1 MPPHGSPFTDDAME
15 GKAYDGA
22 MVKRLMQY
30 VKPHRKLVFL
40 ALLFM
45 LVSSAVDLLLP
56 YITKTAIDRYLAKLY
71 QVYNA
76 EPAACD
82 SVASLAS
89 DPGDFIR
96 VSPDTLLVRKAAL
109 DGLDPDV
116 SHDVRG
122 DARLLPETYYIF
134 GAEDFTGDAGFTSGQ
149 WWLVRETD
157 LRRVPPRVL
166 FDLRGEDLKGIARL
180 TWILGGLILV
190 SLVCGYGHMMTLV
203 IAGQRAMY
211 DLRSRLFK
219 HIQTLSLDFF
229 TSNPTGRLVT
239 RVANDIEALNEMF
252 SSVLVNF
259 FKDVLLLVGT
269 ALILF
274 FMNWKLALLSLLVMP
289 LFAVVSF
296 FFRRM
301 TRKAYRDV
309 RKYLAKLNSHLAEDL
324 SGVKVVQVFR
334 QEAARRDQFLDT
346 NDKYFQSNM
355 KQLVVFG
362 IFRPMIEVIAQL
374 GTTVVLVYGGLSVMQ
389 GALTLG
395 ALVAF
400 LSYVRQM
407 FRPLQDMSEKYNIMQ
422 SAMAA
427 SERVFGILDTVPAI
441 VDAPDA
447 APPRALSGHV
457 EFSDVTFG
465 YNPDQ
470 PVLRN
475 VSFTVR
481 PGESVALVGPTGAGK
496 TSVISLLTRFW
507 DVDRGGILLDGLEL
521 GKHSVQT
528 LRKNI
533 AIVLQDA
540 FIFSRSVAD
549 NIRLGSDIGLDRIRE
564 AAELV
569 QAADFIERLPNGY
582 DTIMAERGATLST
595 GQKQLI
601 CFARALVHDPRILV
615 LDEATSNVDPSTEK
629 LIQRAIEVLMKGRT
643 SLIVAH
649 RLSTVQQ
656 CGNILVFDNGRI
668 LERGSHQEL
677 LAKRGIYYNLYLL
690 QWGRMNSGDPAPEDK
705 GPGDGA

>member
-1 MPPHGSPFTDDAME
+1 MPPHGNPFVDDALE

-22 MVKRLMQY
+22 LVKRLMRY
-30 VKPHRKLVFL
+30 VKPHRKLVLL
-40 ALLFM
+40 AMVFM
-45 LVSSAVDLLLP
+45 VVSSAVDLLLP

-71 QVYNA
+71 QVYAA
-76 EPAACD
+76 EPEACD
-82 SVASLAS
+82 SIETLGAGE
-89 DPGDFIR
+89 GDFIR
-96 VSPDTLLVRKAAL
+96 LSPDSVLVRKAAL
-109 DGLDPDV
+109 DRLDPGV
-116 SHDVRG
+116 SHDVRL
-122 DARLLPETYYIF
+122 DPRLLPETFYVF
-134 GAEDFTGDAGFTSGQ
+134 PAESFTGETGFVSGDR
-149 WWLVRETD
+149 WLVRENE
-157 LRRVPPRVL
+157 LRKVPPRVL
-166 FDLRGEDLKGIARL
+166 FQIRGDDLEGIASL
-180 TWILGGLILV
+180 TWLLAALILV
-190 SLVCGYGHMMTLV
+190 SLICGYGHVMTLV

-211 DLRSRLFK
+211 DLRSRLFR

-229 TSNPTGRLVT
+229 TGNPTGRLVT

-269 ALILF
+269 AAILF
-274 FMNWKLALLSLLVMP
+274 FMNWRLALLSLLVMP
-289 LFAVVSF
+289 LFMVVSV

-334 QEAARRDQFLDT
+334 QERARREQFLAT
-346 NDKYFQSNM
+346 NESYFQANM

-362 IFRPMIEVIAQL
+362 VFRPMIEVIAQL
-374 GTTVVLVYGGLSVMQ
+374 GTTIVLVYGGLSVMQ
-389 GALTLG
+389 SALTLG

-427 SERVFGILDTVPAI
+427 SERVFGILDTAPSIA
-441 VDAPDA
+441 DAPDA
-447 APPRALSGHV
+447 APAVPLAGRV
-457 EFSDVTFG
+457 EFRSVTFG

-470 PVLRN
+470 MVLRD
-475 VSFTVR
+475 VDFCVE
-481 PGESVALVGPTGAGK
+481 PGGSVALVGPTGAGK

-507 DVDRGGILLDGLEL
+507 EAGQGSILLDGVEIR
-521 GKHSVQT
+521 KHSIET

-549 NIRLGSDIGLDRIRE
+549 NIRLGSNIPMNRVRE
-564 AAELV
+564 AAEMV
-569 QAADFIERLPNGY
+569 QAADFIERLPEGY
-582 DTIMAERGATLST
+582 DTVMAERGATLST

-601 CFARALVHDPRILV
+601 CFARALAHDPKILV
-615 LDEATSNVDPSTEK
+615 LDEATSNVDPATEK
-629 LIQRAIEVLMKGRT
+629 LIQRAIEVLMRGRT

-668 LERGSHQEL
+668 LERGTHQEL

-690 QWGRMNSGDPAPEDK
+690 QWGRMNSVGNASEEIVQ
-705 GPGDGA
+705 

>member
-1 MPPHGSPFTDDAME
+1 MPPHGNPFVDDALE

-22 MVKRLMQY
+22 LVKRLMRY
-30 VKPHRKLVFL
+30 VKPHKKLVIL
-40 ALLFM
+40 AMLFM

-56 YITKTAIDRYLAKLY
+56 YITMTAIDKYLAKLY
-71 QVYNA
+71 QVYTA
-76 EPAACD
+76 SPAACD
-82 SVASLAS
+82 SVQTLWE
-89 DPGDFIR
+89 DDRDFIR
-96 VSPDTLLVRKAAL
+96 ISPDTVLVRKAAL
-109 DGLDPDV
+109 DGLDPGL
-116 SHDVRG
+116 SHDVRL
-122 DARLLPETYYIF
+122 DPRLLPETFYVF
-134 GAEDFTGDAGFTSGQ
+134 SSEHFTGSAGYVTGQ
-149 WWLVRETD
+149 WWMVRETD
-157 LRRVPPRVL
+157 LRKIPPRVL
-166 FDLRGEDLKGIARL
+166 FDIRGEDLRGIAGL
-180 TWILGGLILV
+180 AWILLGLIV
-190 SLVCGYGHMMTLV
+190 ISLICGYGHVMTLV

-211 DLRSRLFK
+211 DLRSKLFR
-219 HIQTLSLDFF
+219 HIQSLSLDFF
-229 TSNPTGRLVT
+229 TGNPTGRLVT

-259 FKDVLLLVGT
+259 FKDILLLFGT
-269 ALILF
+269 AAILL
-274 FMNWKLALLSLLVMP
+274 FMNWRLALLSLLVMP
-289 LFAVVSF
+289 LFTVVSI
-296 FFRRM
+296 FFRKM

-309 RKYLAKLNSHLAEDL
+309 RRFLAKLNSHLAEDL

-334 QEAARRDQFLDT
+334 QEKARRDQFLTT
-346 NDKYFQSNM
+346 NENYFQANM

-362 IFRPMIEVIAQL
+362 VFRPMIEVIAQL
-374 GTTVVLVYGGLSVMQ
+374 GTTIVLIYGGLNVMQ

-407 FRPLQDMSEKYNIMQ
+407 FRPLQDLSEKYNIMQ

-427 SERVFGILDTVPAI
+427 SERVFGIMDTSPAI
-441 VDAPDA
+441 VEAPDA
-447 APPRALSGHV
+447 EPPRILKGMV
-457 EFSDVTFG
+457 EFREVSFG

-470 PVLRN
+470 LVLRD
-475 VSFTVR
+475 VSFSVEPDR
-481 PGESVALVGPTGAGK
+481 SVALVGPTGAGK

-507 DVDRGGILLDGLEL
+507 DVNQGRILLDGTDIA
-521 GKHSVQT
+521 KHSIET

-533 AIVLQDA
+533 SIVLQDA

-549 NIRLGSDIGLDRIRE
+549 NIRLGSDIGMERIRQ
-564 AAELV
+564 AAEMV
-569 QAADFIERLPNGY
+569 QAADFIEKLPMGY

-629 LIQRAIEVLMKGRT
+629 LIQKAIEVLMKGRT

-690 QWGRMNSGDPAPEDK
+690 QWGRMNNG
-705 GPGDGA
+705 

>member
-1 MPPHGSPFTDDAME
+1 MPPHGNPFVDDAME
-15 GKAYDGA
+15 GKAYDGTL
-22 MVKRLMQY
+22 VKRLMRF
-30 VKPHRKLVFL
+30 VRPHRKLVVL
-40 ALLFM
+40 AMLFM

-71 QVYNA
+71 QVYTA
-76 EPAACD
+76 SPAACD
-82 SVASLAS
+82 SLEALGE
-89 DPGDFIR
+89 PGGDFIR
-96 VSPDTLLVRKAAL
+96 LTPDTLLVRKAVL
-109 DGLDPDV
+109 DGLDPGQA
-116 SHDVRG
+116 HDLRR
-122 DARLLPETYYIF
+122 DPRLLPETYYIF
-134 GAEDFTGDAGFTSGQ
+134 DAEHFDGSPGFVTGDR
-149 WWLVRETD
+149 WLVRETE
-157 LRRVPPRVL
+157 LRKVPPRVL
-166 FDLRGEDLKGIARL
+166 FSIRGEDLRGISAL
-180 TWILGGLILV
+180 AWILAGLILI
-190 SLVCGYGHMMTLV
+190 SLICGYGHVMTLV

-211 DLRSRLFK
+211 DLRSRLFR

-229 TSNPTGRLVT
+229 TGNPTGRLVT

-269 ALILF
+269 AAILF
-274 FMNWKLALLSLLVMP
+274 MMNWRLALLSLLVMP
-289 LFAVVSF
+289 LFTVVSI

-309 RKYLAKLNSHLAEDL
+309 RKYLARLNSHLAEDL

-334 QEAARRDQFLDT
+334 QERARRDLFLST
-346 NDKYFQSNM
+346 NTSYFQANM
-355 KQLVVFG
+355 RQLVVFG
-362 IFRPMIEVIAQL
+362 VFRPMIEVIAQL
-374 GTTVVLVYGGLSVMQ
+374 GTTIVLIYGGLNVMQ

-407 FRPLQDMSEKYNIMQ
+407 FRPLQDLSEKYNIMQ

-427 SERVFGILDTVPAI
+427 SERVFSIIDTAPVI
-441 VDAPDA
+441 VDSPEAL
-447 APPRALSGHV
+447 PPLPLKGLV
-457 EFSDVTFG
+457 EFRDVCFG

-470 PVLRN
+470 KVLRD
-475 VSFTVR
+475 VSFTVK

-507 DVDRGGILLDGLEL
+507 EVNQGRILLDGTDIRD
-521 GKHSVQT
+521 HSIRT

-549 NIRLGSDIGLDRIRE
+549 NIRLGSEIGMDRIRE

-569 QAADFIERLPNGY
+569 QAAEFIEKLPKGY
-582 DTIMAERGATLST
+582 DTVMAERGATLST

-601 CFARALVHDPRILV
+601 CFARALAHDPRILV
-615 LDEATSNVDPSTEK
+615 LDEATSNVDPTTEA
-629 LIQRAIEVLMKGRT
+629 LIQRAIGILMEGRT

-668 LERGSHQEL
+668 LERGTHREL

-690 QWGRMNSGDPAPEDK
+690 QWGRMSNGEP
-705 GPGDGA
+705 